1 MNATQVAILEQCALA
16 TEHQPLG
23 GSLHGNAVVNL
34 TDSNVIKWGYG
45 AFEQEYWNQR
55 KAYQLLDHRIFR
67 VPKVFDFFEDDTGQ
81 GYLVMES
88 TAGEKKRRIEDQG
101 DLEALVR
108 VLQHFA
114 TVRSPTPGPLAGPG
128 PAYALLFG
136 DSDLLD
142 NNRAFA
148 FSPSDICLCHLDF
161 FPHNIKW
168 QRGEPPCA
176 LDWLSAGFW
185 PHIFEKCSHLIIE
198 DGSIPVFGQMWFP
211 GTDCEQ
217 IVLVVEA
224 WSNIRRDH
232 FWACSRHSHVH
243 H

>member
-1 MNATQVAILEQCALA
+1 
-16 TEHQPLG
+16 
-23 GSLHGNAVVNL
+23 
-34 TDSNVIKWGYG
+34 
-45 AFEQEYWNQR
+45 
-55 KAYQLLDHRIFR
+55 
-67 VPKVFDFFEDDTGQ
+67 
-81 GYLVMES
+81 MES

-217 IVLVVEA
+217 IVSVVEA

-232 FWACSRHSHVH
+232 FWAFTLITFARGLISRILTSRTNMHQIQELLREAEIRPDNL
-243 H
+243 